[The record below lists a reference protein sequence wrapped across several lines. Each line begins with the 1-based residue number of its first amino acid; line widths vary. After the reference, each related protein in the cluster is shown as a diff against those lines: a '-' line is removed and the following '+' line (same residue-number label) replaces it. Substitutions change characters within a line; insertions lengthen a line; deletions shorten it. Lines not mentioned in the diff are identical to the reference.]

1 MNSKQPQPS
10 FRHRAA
16 ALLDQQ
22 MWCFGRDI
30 VRSKW
35 NILLDL
41 GMCRY
46 RSPNPNTGSTLYTA
60 AVEPGGSL
68 FLWGFGAMYAEPNL
82 GGVFVRR
89 YGFAPRLTDR
99 ESAVGVF
106 EPSQLGRL
114 TGPSTVQ
121 DQRRMRT
128 LLPRLAGW
136 FAEYEHWI
144 AETHG
149 TTYREE
155 SLASRSKA
163 NVAPARDM
171 ARNWERVAKNC
182 KRYRE
187 SGDAT
192 ADPWKRFLHQLRSAA
207 LPVCNAIP
215 RPSTR
220 VKS

>member
-1 MNSKQPQPS
+1 MNPTQPPHR

-16 ALLDQQ
+16 ALFDQQ

-30 VRSKW
+30 VRS
-35 NILLDL
+35 NGNVLLDL

-46 RSPNPNTGSTLYTA
+46 RPSDPSRSSTLYTA

-89 YGFAPRLTDR
+89 YGFAPRLTNR

-106 EPSQLGRL
+106 APEQLGRL
-114 TGPSTVQ
+114 TNPVTVR
-121 DQRRMRT
+121 DHQRVRT
-128 LLPRLAGW
+128 LLPRLVGW
-136 FAEYEHWI
+136 FARYEHWI

-149 TTYREE
+149 TAYREDC
-155 SLASRSKA
+155 LAGRGKA
-163 NVAPARDM
+163 NAAPAQDM
-171 ARNWERVAKNC
+171 ARDWERVAKSC

-187 SGDAT
+187 TGDAA
-192 ADPWKRFLHQLRSAA
+192 ADPWKRFLLRLRVASVPGRI
-207 LPVCNAIP
+207 LNQH
-215 RPSTR
+215 STSR
-220 VKS
+220 VRS